1 MLVALFTAI
10 LAGALAY
17 AVISIALLTLSWLK
31 NRIVERL
38 KKAPVGITFW
48 IRRRKSALTISAP
61 ISKRK
66 IS

>member
-38 KKAPVGITFW
+38 KKAPVGITTE
-48 IRRRKSALTISAP
+48 AVISV
-61 ISKRK
+61 
-66 IS
+66 